1 MDLQLMLWLVL
12 AAALILAGLAG
23 LMLPVLPGAALL
35 LAGFVVAA
43 WAEDFRYVGV
53 ATLSLLALL
62 GCLIFAVDFVA
73 GALGARRFGAS
84 PRAALGAALGAVA
97 GLVFG
102 PVGFFI
108 GPFVGAVIGELSAR
122 RSLHQASLAGV
133 GATLGLV
140 FGVAAKLAL
149 ALTMI
154 GVFLIARW

>member
-35 LAGFVVAA
+35 LAGFVIAA

-53 ATLSLLALL
+53 ATLSLLTLL

-102 PVGFFI
+102 PAGFFI
-108 GPFVGAVIGELSAR
+108 GPFVGAVFGELSAR